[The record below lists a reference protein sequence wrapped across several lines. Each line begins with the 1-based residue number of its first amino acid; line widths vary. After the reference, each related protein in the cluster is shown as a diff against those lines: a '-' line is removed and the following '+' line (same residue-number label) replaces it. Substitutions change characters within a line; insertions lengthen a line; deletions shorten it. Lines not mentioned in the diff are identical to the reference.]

1 MERLRRAPVAVALVA
16 GLLAVAPDAHAGP
29 IRCRATNVT
38 DGAPARATLQRAID
52 AADPGDTIA
61 IRGRCVGA
69 FRVTKDLSLL
79 GKPSPGL
86 PRPVL
91 LAPPDRSALEVAGP
105 PAAVEVTLTNLRI
118 TGGSGE
124 HGGIHNDGTLV
135 LRRSVVSGNRVGI
148 TNHGGLSLAAGTLVR
163 RNAGAGIANAF
174 AVTLHGTSS
183 VRGNDSRR
191 SGGGIDNVGVAATVV
206 LNDASSVSANATT
219 KGGGGI
225 YNAGGTVVMNDASRV
240 SRNTAF
246 GDGGGILNVYVA
258 FYGTVIL
265 NDEATVW
272 GNRADANGEGAGR
285 GGGIWNCSVLTGAEP
300 GVNVHDNHRGK
311 TAGTVDDVF
320 QSTC

>member
-1 MERLRRAPVAVALVA
+1 M
-16 GLLAVAPDAHAGP
+16 
-29 IRCRATNVT
+29 
-38 DGAPARATLQRAID
+38 
-52 AADPGDTIA
+52 
-61 IRGRCVGA
+61 
-69 FRVTKDLSLL
+69 
-79 GKPSPGL
+79 
-86 PRPVL
+86 
-91 LAPPDRSALEVAGP
+91 
-105 PAAVEVTLTNLRI
+105 TLTNLRFS
-118 TGGSGE
+118 GGSGA

-148 TNHGGLSLAAGTLVR
+148 TNHGTLSLAAGTLVR
-163 RNAGAGIANAF
+163 RNVGAGIANTY
-174 AVTLHGTSS
+174 AVTLDGTAS
-183 VRGNDSRR
+183 VRGNASRHA
-191 SGGGIDNVGVAATVV
+191 GGGIDNVGVAATVV

-285 GGGIWNCSVLTGAEP
+285 GGGIWNCSVLTGAEA
-300 GVNVHDNHRGK
+300 GVNVHDNHRGR
-311 TAGTVDDVF
+311 TAATVDDVF
-320 QSTC
+320 QGTC